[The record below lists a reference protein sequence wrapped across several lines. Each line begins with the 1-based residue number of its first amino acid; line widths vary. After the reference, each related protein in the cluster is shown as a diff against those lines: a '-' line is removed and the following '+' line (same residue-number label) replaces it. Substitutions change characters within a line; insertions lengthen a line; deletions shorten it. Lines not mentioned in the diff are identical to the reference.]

1 MPWTPS
7 WCSSGRESAADVA
20 LDLVKGA
27 LVVFLGAI
35 LQVSVFSSVTIVG
48 GTPNVLLVA
57 LVSVALLRG
66 SIVGSACGFLGGLV
80 LDTATLGTLGFTSL
94 LFTIVGYWV
103 GRYGETTGRDRAH
116 APFLAVAVVTMLY
129 AIGALAL
136 HFMLG
141 EPAPARAVLVDT
153 LFQDL
158 ALNLLV
164 TIPVYALT
172 RRLLKPVERS
182 DRFEGVRVLG

>member
-1 MPWTPS
+1 
-7 WCSSGRESAADVA
+7 VA
-20 LDLVKGA
+20 FDA
-27 LVVFLGAI
+27 LKAGLIVFVAAI

-48 GTPNVLLVA
+48 GTPDVLFVA
-57 LVSVALLRG
+57 LVCVALLRG
-66 SIVGSACGFLGGLV
+66 SIAGSACGFLGGLL

-94 LFTIVGYWV
+94 LYTVVGYWV

-116 APFLAVAVVTMLY
+116 APFLAVAVVTVLY

-136 HFMLG
+136 HFVLG
-141 EPAPARAVLVDT
+141 EPAPARAVLVDA

-164 TIPVYALT
+164 TIPAYALT
-172 RRLLKPVERS
+172 RRVLKPSERTK
-182 DRFEGVRVLG
+182 RFEGMRAFG